1 MNQFKLQQKSDIE
14 KFNANNALVIA
25 QSNAQWRRN
34 VNTANTAAQNAAN
47 QINAQNYFNLSNSAL
62 SNIWQEYRDEAAFVY
77 QSSQN
82 NLDRAFNYS
91 MAVLEAETTQDMFDK
106 KVANNNAKSIGSF
119 LVSLIH
125 AINAPTTTKK
135 DEGDKS

>member
-1 MNQFKLQQKSDIE
+1 MHQINSMLTVKPMATFQ
-14 KFNANNALVIA
+14 ANLTKTDNLTHRMLWLLHKVMYT
-25 QSNAQWRRN
+25 WRRN

-62 SNIWQEYRDEAAFVY
+62 VIFGRYRDEASFVY

-91 MAVLEAETTQDMFDK
+91 MAVLEAETTSGY
-106 KVANNNAKSIGSF
+106 V
-119 LVSLIH
+119 
-125 AINAPTTTKK
+125 
-135 DEGDKS
+135 